1 MTASVLSVEPSL
13 TKLPGKNKGYAVD
26 YPVTAPDRAFVIR
39 RYNGVN
45 TAFLLTGFRLS
56 VLKNHSNIAMD
67 IQINIQFSC
76 NLLKESF
83 YELQSLHPDPIDLLP
98 AKLCNCTQA
107 IMTHISRRS
116 WLLCFFN
123 AASLTVKYSL

>member
-1 MTASVLSVEPSL
+1 MTASVLSVERRL
-13 TKLPGKNKGYAVD
+13 RKLPGKNKDYAAD
-26 YPVTAPDRAFVIR
+26 YPVTCQTRAFVIS

-45 TAFLLTGFRLS
+45 TAFLLLGLRFS

-67 IQINIQFSC
+67 IQKISRFSC

-83 YELQSLHPDPIDLLP
+83 YELQSLTQIAIDLLP

-107 IMTHISRRS
+107 IIRI
-116 WLLCFFN
+116 
-123 AASLTVKYSL
+123 